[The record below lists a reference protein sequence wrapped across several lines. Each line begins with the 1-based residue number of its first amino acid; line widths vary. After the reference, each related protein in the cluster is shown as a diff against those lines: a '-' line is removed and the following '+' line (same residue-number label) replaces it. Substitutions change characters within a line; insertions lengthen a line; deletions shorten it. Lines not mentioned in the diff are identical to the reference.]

1 MLTQEN
7 VIDSSLFEEIQ
18 FLNDLNKNGDIDSF
32 EFVNED
38 LESANLLFTMNKMT
52 VNSIFASVGAAVA
65 LFTSLITLYSD
76 ITDFQLLVDSDA
88 EAITK
93 KLTLLVNQ
101 FSRQAIEKKVRDSAA
116 HVGIPVSHLD
126 QAKSDLIRAG
136 SFSALVKERQALT
149 EADGF
154 NATRVEESLSGC
166 PPFFFDRAKDIA
178 LNGVKI
184 PITETFVPQTYP
196 NPLRDLGRRLGNK
209 YLQFAIESVEE
220 GTGIL
225 LRLEDLLNLCPDDE
239 FHFGNSA
246 HCVFQNGKAR
256 FIIDCSNATDG
267 HEPLNTPWCKEW
279 AKANWGNLVLPTV
292 EEICTD
298 LSIFCEDNGYNL
310 DQLRMILLDVSNA
323 FGKMRID
330 ADSVRYL
337 GVLVHENPD
346 LVLARIKC
354 FFGNSEFPY
363 EYNDISKCLEH
374 KSQEVVVGVARIYV
388 DDLAAFSSHT
398 EADRNQEELKRL
410 HTKLFGLRGLNDV
423 KSQNKPSFQGE
434 FIGWYWDL
442 KAGTIRPKDSAVN
455 KMLLLV
461 YVLIDAEADTWSLLH
476 CQILVS
482 LTIHYSKG
490 LLSMTCFTKP
500 FICML
505 AGKGRRADD
514 RRIVTDAARFAIY
527 IWRSVLLQPAFMAA
541 PISSLSKLSRDKF
554 DYLTINDAEQSL
566 GVGIE
571 NSRGELLA
579 FCSYDLPFSKTHSKF
594 QNVREFMGF
603 ILSLLMIHRIF
614 GAPRGTKVKMLTD
627 SISAKT

>member
-1 MLTQEN
+1 MLTQED
-7 VIDSSLFEEIQ
+7 VIDLSLFEEIQ
-18 FLNDLNKNGDIDSF
+18 FLDDLNKSGDNDSV

-38 LESANLLFTMNKMT
+38 LESSNLLFTLNKMT
-52 VNSIFASVGAAVA
+52 VNSVFASVGAAVA

-88 EAITK
+88 EAITE

-101 FSRQAIEKKVRDSAA
+101 FSRKAIEKKVRDSAA
-116 HVGIPVSHLD
+116 HVEIPVSHLD

-136 SFSALVKERQALT
+136 SFSALVKERHALT

-166 PPFFFDRAKDIA
+166 PPFYFDRAKDIA

-184 PITETFVPQTYP
+184 PITETFIPQTYP

-225 LRLEDLLNLCPDDE
+225 LRLEDLLNSCPDEE

-246 HCVFQNGKAR
+246 LCVFQNGKAR
-256 FIIDCSNATDG
+256 FIIDCSNATEG

-298 LSIFCEDNGYNL
+298 LSIFCEDNGYSL
-310 DQLRMILLDVSNA
+310 DQLRIILLDVSNA

-354 FFGNSEFPY
+354 FFGKSEFPY

-388 DDLAAFSSHT
+388 DDLAAFSLHT
-398 EADRNQEELKRL
+398 EADRNQEELKQL

-423 KSQNKPSFQGE
+423 KSQNKPSF
-434 FIGWYWDL
+434 
-442 KAGTIRPKDSAVN
+442 
-455 KMLLLV
+455 
-461 YVLIDAEADTWSLLH
+461 
-476 CQILVS
+476 
-482 LTIHYSKG
+482 
-490 LLSMTCFTKP
+490 
-500 FICML
+500 
-505 AGKGRRADD
+505 
-514 RRIVTDAARFAIY
+514 
-527 IWRSVLLQPAFMAA
+527 
-541 PISSLSKLSRDKF
+541 
-554 DYLTINDAEQSL
+554 
-566 GVGIE
+566 
-571 NSRGELLA
+571 
-579 FCSYDLPFSKTHSKF
+579 
-594 QNVREFMGF
+594 
-603 ILSLLMIHRIF
+603 
-614 GAPRGTKVKMLTD
+614 
-627 SISAKT
+627 